1 MPNLPKTP
9 KQMSMRR
16 ERGRMT
22 LSKEHQRIND
32 DFRQAAGL
40 LRHDLVWSADFEAI
54 RLDLAD
60 YLDTKS
66 VLGVGNSLSL
76 IKVVQHL
83 IATENDL
90 SI

>member
-1 MPNLPKTP
+1 
-9 KQMSMRR
+9 MSLR
-16 ERGRMT
+16 
-22 LSKEHQRIND
+22 KEHQRIQD

-54 RLDLAD
+54 RSDLAD
-60 YLDTKS
+60 YLDMKS

-76 IKVVQHL
+76 VKVVKNL
-83 IATENDL
+83 IADENDM

>member
-1 MPNLPKTP
+1 
-9 KQMSMRR
+9 
-16 ERGRMT
+16 MT
-22 LSKEHQRIND
+22 LRKEHQRIND